1 MNIEELKTDRD
12 LCQEQNKSLSDKLK
26 QTRADLE
33 RKDKIVYEWKGK
45 YDNLLEKSSYELTDA
60 DANQKQTEKLNDKI
74 KKQKAEMDRKDA
86 TIEMLKSRVK
96 ANEDGTREFEQDVK
110 EKQLGLTK
118 DLHALNK
125 KTES

>member
-1 MNIEELKTDRD
+1 M
-12 LCQEQNKSLSDKLK
+12 
-26 QTRADLE
+26 
-33 RKDKIVYEWKGK
+33 
-45 YDNLLEKSSYELTDA
+45 LEKSSLELTDA
-60 DANQKQTEKLNDKI
+60 DASQKQTEKLHDKI

-96 ANEDGTREFEQDVK
+96 ASEDGTREVEQDVK